1 MKTRSFSL
9 LVPLLP
15 LLVGG
20 CGAPQATAPAAASPV
35 PAPSS
40 IVQAPDRSEH
50 DRSLDAGRH
59 PAELLAFLDLK
70 PGMRVAEIG
79 AGPGYTTELLAR
91 AVGPGG
97 KVYMH
102 NEPTWLPFLDAD
114 LRERFTHAAMSGGNV
129 VRDEH
134 PFEDPVPDAKD
145 LDAVV
150 INLIYHDVVNTPTDR
165 AKMNRHLFEALKPG
179 GAYVVIDASAPA
191 GSGLSATDSLHR
203 IDEQVVK
210 DEVTK
215 AGFVLAAEGSFLRNP
230 DDKRDWNAS
239 PKAAE
244 RAGKRGTSD
253 RFVLRFERPRG

>member
-1 MKTRSFSL
+1 MKTRASSL
-9 LVPLLP
+9 LLP
-15 LLVGG
+15 VLMSA
-20 CGAPQATAPAAASPV
+20 CGAPPAAAPAAAR
-35 PAPSS
+35 PATDVAS
-40 IVQAPDRSEH
+40 IVRASDRSEH

-70 PGMRVAEIG
+70 PGMNVAEIG

-102 NEPTWLPFLDAD
+102 NEPTWLPFLEAD
-114 LRERFTHAAMSGGNV
+114 LRERFTHPAMIGANV
-129 VRDEH
+129 VREEH
-134 PFEDPVPDAKD
+134 PFEDPIPDAKD

-150 INLIYHDVVNTPTDR
+150 INLIYHDVVNTKTDR
-165 AKMNRHLFEALKPG
+165 AKMNRRVFDALKPG
-179 GAYVVIDASAPA
+179 GAYVVIDASASA
-191 GSGLSATDSLHR
+191 GSGVSATDSLHR

-215 AGFVLAAEGSFLRNP
+215 AGFVLAGEGGFLRNP